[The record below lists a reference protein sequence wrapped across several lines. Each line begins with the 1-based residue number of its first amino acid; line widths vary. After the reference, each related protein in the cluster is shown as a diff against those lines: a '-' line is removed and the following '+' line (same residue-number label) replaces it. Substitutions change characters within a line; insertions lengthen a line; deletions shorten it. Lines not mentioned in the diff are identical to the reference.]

1 MMKKQILLA
10 ATVIFSIAVYGQSYS
25 HNALRL
31 GQNPYVATAALFS
44 QTFYEGSARTS
55 AMGNAFISLGGDV
68 GALSINPA
76 SSGVYKYSEFSV
88 TPSMVF
94 APSKTEYLSTSMS
107 DLRNKP
113 TLSSMGYISN
123 LSSLNRGRN
132 SSLSIS
138 FAVNRINDFN
148 SRFSA
153 KGTTA
158 GSSWLGSVASG
169 TNGTASSELDVTFE
183 GDTYPYNIGL
193 PWRNV
198 LAWNSTLLDL
208 LPGTNNEYI
217 AATENLDGDYISI
230 GGPLNQSFTRET
242 MGNQTEILV
251 YIGGR
256 IETKLFLGANIG
268 IQALSYT
275 DYQRYKESAQNPAN
289 FQTGFKYMDHTFR
302 QSTNGIGLNAK
313 LGVIFLPVAGLRL
326 GATLT
331 TPTIM
336 SLTESWEEQMTS
348 SITGLNP
355 ETMTLLSP
363 LGEYS
368 FGMVS
373 PLKLGAGISYVFGRF
388 AIISADVEGVA
399 YNTTRLVKS
408 ENGNNAFTNE
418 NDDISKDFR
427 FAKNIRLGA
436 EVKPFKNIAL
446 RAGYSYYQNAEKS
459 NPNDFSFISAGAG
472 FNSNGG
478 FFLDL
483 SFQHRVAIKERL
495 KLYQDYSGVGAPEG
509 FLTSSANKLYV
520 TFGFR
525 F

>member
-1 MMKKQILLA
+1 MMKKYILLA
-10 ATVIFSIAVYGQSYS
+10 AIVFFSIVVNGQTYS

-31 GQNPYVATAALFS
+31 GQNPYVASAALFS

-76 SSGVYKYSEFSV
+76 ASGVYRYSEFSV

-94 APSKTEYLSTSMS
+94 APSKTEYLNTSLS
-107 DLRNKP
+107 DLRSKP

-123 LSSLNRGRN
+123 LSSFNRGRN

-148 SRFSA
+148 SRLSA
-153 KGTTA
+153 KGSTA
-158 GSSWLGSVASG
+158 ESSWLGAIASG
-169 TNGTASSELDVTFE
+169 TNGTASSELDITNE
-183 GDTYPYNIGL
+183 GDTYPYNIGI

-198 LAWNSTLLDL
+198 LAWNSTMLDL

-217 AATENLDGDYISI
+217 GATENLYGNDIEI
-230 GGPLNQSFTRET
+230 GGLLNQHFVRET

-251 YIGGR
+251 NIGGK
-256 IETKLFLGANIG
+256 IGSKFFLGANLG

-275 DYQRYKESAQNPAN
+275 DYQRYKESAQNTSD
-289 FQTGFKYMDHTFR
+289 FQTGFRYVDHIFR

-313 LGVIFLPVAGLRL
+313 LGAIFLPVAGLRI

-336 SLTESWEEQMTS
+336 SLTETWEEDMTS
-348 SITGLNP
+348 SISGASP
-355 ETMTLLSP
+355 ETLTLYSP

-368 FGMVS
+368 FGMVT
-373 PLKLGAGISYVFGRF
+373 PLKLGAGISYVFGKY
-388 AIISADVEGVA
+388 AILSADVEGVS

-408 ENGNNAFTNE
+408 ENGNSSFTNE
-418 NDDISKDFR
+418 NEDISRDFR
-427 FAKNIRLGA
+427 FAKNFRLGA
-436 EVKPFKNIAL
+436 EVKPLKNFAL
-446 RAGYSYYQNAEKS
+446 RAGYSYYQNAEKN

-483 SFQHRVAIKERL
+483 SFQHRVAINETL
-495 KLYQDYSGVGAPEG
+495 KIYQNYSGVNSPTGA
-509 FLTSSANKLYV
+509 LTTSANRLFV
-520 TFGFR
+520 TLGFR